1 MRVDEASAVYFE
13 FFPSNVNVYN
23 KKLNACLGLRTEL
36 VQQARFSQP
45 VEREFEHSAKLRQQ

>member
-13 FFPSNVNVYN
+13 FFLGNVSVYN

-36 VQQARFSQP
+36 IQQARFSQA
-45 VEREFEHSAKLRQQ
+45 VEREFEHSKKLRQQ